1 VTTYPNPT
9 KSQILAAFDKY
20 GLRYKVESV
29 TASSEGR
36 SWSSGLRALIDH
48 HTAGTNSLGYLKNSG
63 GTYPFVNSL
72 IDKDGL
78 VHILSTKSCWGTG
91 DGGPWSGVA
100 SKDSLHL
107 VGWSTEVESLGQSK
121 DFTAAQLESLGRQ
134 NAALVSLGVPAANEI
149 NHRDWTDGTNGVGGY
164 PLPTKGRKVDT
175 RYDTAFLREN
185 TKAYLTGTT
194 PPPSGGG
201 GSTPPSDS
209 WRQGKKVYSSKMKK
223 GLSDSDSVWNL
234 TVGLN
239 AKGIAITKTDDYTQA
254 VVDAVAKF
262 QRQQGWSGSGADGI
276 AGPETVKRL
285 GGVWV
290 DDGKPPSS
298 GGSSSTTYSYRQ
310 SKKVYSSKM
319 KKGQSNSDS
328 VWNLCVALRSK
339 GFYDG
344 TPIDDYTQK
353 VVDACAA
360 FQRKQGWTGSGA
372 DGIAGP
378 QTVDRLGLVW
388 VNG

>member
-1 VTTYPNPT
+1 VTTYPNPS
-9 KSQILAAFDKY
+9 KSQILAAFDRF

-63 GTYPFVNSL
+63 GTYPYVNSL

-100 SKDSLHL
+100 SKNSLHL

-121 DFTAAQLESLGRQ
+121 DFTPAQLESLGRQ

-175 RYDTAFLREN
+175 RYDTSFLREN
-185 TKAYLTGTT
+185 TKSYLNGTT
-194 PPPSGGG
+194 PPPPSGGG
-201 GSTPPSDS
+201 GTEPSTS

-223 GLSDSDSVWNL
+223 GQSNSDSVWNL

-239 AKGIAITKTDDYTQA
+239 AKGYTITKTDDYTQA
-254 VVDAVAKF
+254 VVDKVAKF
-262 QRQQGWSGSGADGI
+262 QRDQGWSGSGADGI

-290 DDGKPPSS
+290 DDGKPPAS
-298 GGSSSTTYSYRQ
+298 GGSSTSYTYRQ
-310 SKKVYSSKM
+310 GKKVYSSKM

-339 GFYDG
+339 GYYSG

-360 FQRKQGWTGSGA
+360 FQRAQGWSGSGA